1 MILEGNKFDLCTFM
15 NGRRKSEN
23 CSDVQ
28 QSAEHK
34 FSRAYFFDRRDP
46 VKAMLSS
53 YYGDGWLDRKTM
65 FQYSSLFSDQ
75 YISAFSKTTLIVD
88 SESEEVTV
96 YIHFY
101 ECSKNKVLKLTKI
114 DRGCALG
121 RVLDIVSKYPI
132 VDLVVMTNTGKIIDK
147 SRFDDYLMYLISD
160 YGISNRTLHFYVQ
173 IPGTNKP
180 SPPFRFLGKYY
191 DYFNFFI

>member
-1 MILEGNKFDLCTFM
+1 MLSKENKINLFNFM
-15 NGRRKSEN
+15 NRRRKSEN
-23 CSDVQ
+23 RSAIQ
-28 QSAEHK
+28 QSIEHE
-34 FSRAYFFDRRDP
+34 FSRAYTLDERDP
-46 VKAMLSS
+46 VDAMLSS
-53 YYGDGWLDRKTM
+53 YYGGGWRDRKTM

-114 DRGCALG
+114 NRGIALG

-132 VDLVVMTNTGKIIDK
+132 VDLIVMTNTGKIIDK
-147 SRFDDYLMYLISD
+147 SRLGDYLMTFIRK

-191 DYFNFFI
+191 EYFNFFI